1 MWFFFKIKNMCQLE
15 LELGLEQGGGRRLHN
30 RSSGCKGSGASGSGI
45 TDTSRFFAY
54 SWIHWI
60 RPFLLIKT
68 PTHLPRASHSTI
80 PCKAGTLGFSSRT
93 MKEDI
98 SPSLCFPSTV
108 LCNYVQCQ
116 FFGSLCAS
124 KSSGH
129 FLHRRK
135 RMITN
140 QELRVKFP
148 VSLLF
153 TKLCLTFLIRL
164 RTISSTDRVVT
175 WKLFIS
181 FLYLIIK
188 LSCDTLI
195 KYLQQLT
202 EEEKFTG
209 ICWQFPIWNKDFR
222 EKISDTGCPRC
233 HLQRF
238 LPTCFWPKEFS
249 AAYEILA

>member
-1 MWFFFKIKNMCQLE
+1 MSQLE
-15 LELGLEQGGGRRLHN
+15 LELGLEQGRGRRLHN

-129 FLHRRK
+129 FLHWRK
-135 RMITN
+135 
-140 QELRVKFP
+140 KW
-148 VSLLF
+148 
-153 TKLCLTFLIRL
+153 L
-164 RTISSTDRVVT
+164 RTKS
-175 WKLFIS
+175 
-181 FLYLIIK
+181 
-188 LSCDTLI
+188 
-195 KYLQQLT
+195 
-202 EEEKFTG
+202 
-209 ICWQFPIWNKDFR
+209 
-222 EKISDTGCPRC
+222 
-233 HLQRF
+233 
-238 LPTCFWPKEFS
+238 
-249 AAYEILA
+249 EILRPASFHQTLFDFPYKAEDHLLDWQGSDKKNCLFLSFTISLNWPATIN